1 MCESGI
7 PQLCD
12 ELAPTTS
19 TTTMQH
25 PAAMAG
31 DDVCVTNSIIVVR
44 RDPNPEECGGG
55 GELRPASVIEGN
67 YNLSCASSSGIS
79 SIRSSDNEAIRRKM
93 CGGGR
98 ASQKFVKRSWASY
111 ELIHGHKKRFSAK
124 EGGRLCGNVAPQ
136 FHPTHD

>member
-1 MCESGI
+1 MCESGTS
-7 PQLCD
+7 QLCD
-12 ELAPTTS
+12 ELATA
-19 TTTMQH
+19 TMHH
-25 PAAMAG
+25 PAAC

-55 GELRPASVIEGN
+55 GGGELRPASFIEGN

>member
-44 RDPNPEECGGG
+44 DPNPP
-55 GELRPASVIEGN
+55 GESCNDGNRSNSVEGN

-98 ASQKFVKRSWASY
+98 ASQKFVKMSWASY